1 LLVVVQEEWTSVI
14 AFCLGVYNAFQ
25 FP

>member
-1 LLVVVQEEWTSVI
+1 LLADVQEEWTAMI
-14 AFCLGVYNAFQ
+14 AFRLGVYNAFQ